1 MWKCPCSAAIILIEG
16 DIGCNWRANTW
27 IPTNYMTVH
36 GLVRYGYINEARM
49 LADKTAELVNKAG
62 NGEYFVTETGE
73 GQGLKYSGDGRCWLI
88 SCSRN
93 SRTVSTPRWSEN
105 TVINAAAQINV
116 SAAVFIQWEAQCH
129 KTERF
134 LNPWMQSA
142 TQVLMST
149 MCGLQTVLS
158 AG

>member
-62 NGEYFVTETGE
+62 NREYFVTETGE
-73 GQGLKYSGDGRCWLI
+73 GQGLKVFWGWTLLAYFVQQELKNGF
-88 SCSRN
+88 N
-93 SRTVSTPRWSEN
+93 PA
-105 TVINAAAQINV
+105 VI
-116 SAAVFIQWEAQCH
+116 
-129 KTERF
+129 
-134 LNPWMQSA
+134 
-142 TQVLMST
+142 
-149 MCGLQTVLS
+149 
-158 AG
+158 